1 MSSSYLHRFFFRVY
15 DALKGALSADK
26 RIEEIKVQ
34 NGTMLSFLVKNRGTR
49 ILDPKSI
56 EFKVFSQ
63 FGEDGI
69 IQYLL
74 SIIEVPTS
82 MRYFIEFGVETF
94 SEANCRFLMINDN
107 WRGLVIDGSS
117 KNISKVKRD
126 PIYWRHD
133 LTAVASF
140 VDKDNINAIISKFFT
155 EREIGILSVDIDGN
169 DYWVLD
175 AINVVDP
182 IIIIA
187 EYNSV
192 FGPKRAVTVPYDPKF
207 QRGRAHYSNLYWGAS
222 IAALTRL
229 ANSKGYE
236 LVAGNSA
243 GNNIFFVRRDM
254 LNGLRVLT
262 IDEAYSVS
270 RFRESRNKDGS
281 LSFLSGDDRLNLIA
295 DMPVYD
301 LDAGA
306 VVRLGDG

>member
-1 MSSSYLHRFFFRVY
+1 MTKIIRNIYRNFIFF
-15 DALKGALSADK
+15 LNIS
-26 RIEEIKVQ
+26 RIINDIKVEVGRISTY
-34 NGTMLSFLVKNRGTR
+34 NIISMGSCKNPRAC
-49 ILDPKSI
+49 

-74 SIIEVPTS
+74 GQIEIDQ
-82 MRYFIEFGVETF
+82 RDHCFIEFGVESF
-94 SEANCRFLMINDN
+94 VEANCRFLMLKDN
-107 WRGLVIDGSS
+107 WCGLVIDGSK
-117 KNISKVKRD
+117 KNIINIRQD
-126 PIYWRHD
+126 PVFWRHD
-133 LTAVASF
+133 LVAVDSF
-140 VDKDNINAIISKFFT
+140 VTRDNINEIFVKHGF
-155 EREIGILSVDIDGN
+155 EGQIGILSIDIDGN

-175 AINVVDP
+175 AIEVVDP

-192 FGPKRAVTVPYDPKF
+192 FGPKRAVTVPYDANF
-207 QRGRAHYSNLYWGAS
+207 QRSRAHYSNLYWGAS
-222 IAALTRL
+222 IAALTKL
-229 ANSKGYE
+229 ANAKGYE

-270 RFRESRNKDGS
+270 RFRESRNKDAS

-301 LDAGA
+301 LDVGA
-306 VVRLGDG
+306 VVRLGDS

>member
-1 MSSSYLHRFFFRVY
+1 MRKAFRF
-15 DALKGALSADK
+15 LN
-26 RIEEIKVQ
+26 RIISLIKLFKKMPDELQRSQVLL
-34 NGTMLSFLVKNRGTR
+34 GSVLSFQFKEGDFFT
-49 ILDPKSI
+49 DPRKS

-74 SIIEVPTS
+74 KNLRLKDKNKFFV
-82 MRYFIEFGVETF
+82 EFGVETF
-94 SEANCRFLMINDN
+94 TEANCRFLMIKDN

-117 KNISKVKRD
+117 KNISIIKRD

-140 VDKDNINAIISKFFT
+140 VDKDNINAIISKFCT

-182 IIIIA
+182 IVIIA